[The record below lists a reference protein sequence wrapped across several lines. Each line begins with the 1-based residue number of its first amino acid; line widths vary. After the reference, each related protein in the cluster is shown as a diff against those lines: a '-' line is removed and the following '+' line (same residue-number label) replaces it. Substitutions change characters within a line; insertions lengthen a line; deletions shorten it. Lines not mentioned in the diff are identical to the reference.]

1 MECLKP
7 IQLVSLS
14 DEIYHIE
21 KYQGHAQR
29 GDRVWTREGRWPPA
43 PKEGGLRRINPT
55 LTLILDLQPLEL
67 RGKAFEV

>member
-21 KYQGHAQR
+21 KYQGHEQR
-29 GDRVWTREGRWPPA
+29 GDHVWTWGERWPPA

-55 LTLILDLQPLEL
+55 LTLILDLQPWTA
-67 RGKAFEV
+67 RKSV